1 MTPYVKRYIRNCRRC
16 SRSKASREKYHGALK
31 PLLVP
36 DRRWAHIS
44 LDFVVNFPVSRD
56 FRGYEYMNILV
67 VTDRL
72 SKQVYYIAINGM
84 TAEDTARA
92 FYDYV

>member
-1 MTPYVKRYIRNCRRC
+1 MRNCRRC

-36 DRRWAHIS
+36 DRRWTYIS
-44 LDFVVNFPVSRD
+44 LDFVVNFLVSWD
-56 FRGYEYMNILV
+56 FRGYKYINILV
-67 VTDRL
+67 VADRL
-72 SKQVYYIAINGM
+72 SKQVYYIAINGI
-84 TAEDTARA
+84 TAKDTARA